1 MSIILG
7 NSGSGQNL
15 KMQAIFNGDQPEHY
29 FESFRLLKK
38 YIEDSLDLYKEELKD
53 VLFPIYAHL
62 FLGMIKNG
70 HIAAAKR
77 FFQEERYQFSS
88 DFREDLV
95 NLEQVDDSNKL
106 QIPDIAK
113 YLSTKSCVKISI
125 YALQLLIHFVKL
137 NQLILLLQI
146 LNQNLNF

>member
-1 MSIILG
+1 
-7 NSGSGQNL
+7 
-15 KMQAIFNGDQPEHY
+15 MQAIFNGDQPEHY

-77 FFQEERYQFSS
+77 FF
-88 DFREDLV
+88 
-95 NLEQVDDSNKL
+95 
-106 QIPDIAK
+106 
-113 YLSTKSCVKISI
+113 
-125 YALQLLIHFVKL
+125 
-137 NQLILLLQI
+137 
-146 LNQNLNF
+146 